1 MWLHKEFKSLLRQL
15 IVYHCRL
22 VNLIV
27 RGAGREGERK
37 RPRVKVNKHSWSCP
51 FSAFTQVL
59 LEFDCLISYL

>member
-1 MWLHKEFKSLLRQL
+1 MQLRKEFKSLLRQL

-37 RPRVKVNKHSWSCP
+37 RLKGEGEETWLVMHI
-51 FSAFTQVL
+51 FSFHPG
-59 LEFDCLISYL
+59 FN

>member
-1 MWLHKEFKSLLRQL
+1 MRLRKEFKSLLRQL

-37 RPRVKVNKHSWSCP
+37 RLKG
-51 FSAFTQVL
+51 
-59 LEFDCLISYL
+59 EGE